1 MARPHHRKKHKEHVQ
16 QFKHSQ
22 DTTVE
27 KIKSKGTK
35 VFAVVGAVIG
45 FAVAF
50 FASSGSLIWMAAGL
64 IVGGIGGYYFGLK
77 IDNEP
82 GK

>member
-1 MARPHHRKKHKEHVQ
+1 MARPHHRKKHKEHLQ

-64 IVGGIGGYYFGLK
+64 IVGGIGGYYFGQK

>member
-1 MARPHHRKKHKEHVQ
+1 MARPHHRKKHKEHLQ

>member
-64 IVGGIGGYYFGLK
+64 IVCGIGGYYFGLK